1 MAAAG
6 NTPRRRKSSSGH
18 VDPKAGQLDLF
29 GTGPSTRASDALASR
44 KWPDLGRFPTNRT
57 GFHVRDVVWNDLAT
71 SPCPLLVAGYSSI
84 AELVELIADWDDRD
98 HPDGCIRLV
107 FGAEPFTTSRHTFRS
122 DRKEFTDEVRHYW
135 LDERGISL
143 RLSAKVLQAIKA
155 LERGAVQARF
165 VHGTTRLHAKVFVGA
180 TAATVGSSNFTG
192 YGLTYQFEANARF
205 ELPRERSRY
214 GELASIAENFWEV
227 GEAWDAE
234 LRSLLEELLQ
244 VVTWQ
249 EALARACAE
258 LLEGAWA
265 EQYLKGAVSAK
276 LPLWPSQRSGI
287 AEALWIIENV
297 GSVLVADATGSGK
310 TRMGA
315 HLVRA
320 VRDRLWST
328 GRVRGDLTVLVGPPA
343 VIDTWE
349 TEAISIGLM
358 ISKVSHGLLSRSAN
372 GGMRREET
380 VVQGAQIL
388 AVDEA
393 HNFLNAGANRTKQVR
408 DSLADNIMLFTATPI
423 SRGASDLLNLVG
435 LLGPDNFDD
444 DTLDVLKRLE
454 RRPGLGGALSSD
466 EVAALRKE
474 IQRFTVR
481 RTKTQ
486 INEMV
491 ERQPDAYVHPVTGQV
506 CRYPQHDAKIY
517 ETGETPEDEAI
528 ADQIRPI
535 ADMFL
540 GIAQLER
547 HLAVP
552 MGLQRLYSDEEWLRF
567 RLRSA
572 RGLARHHV
580 LEALRS
586 SRAAVVEHL
595 VGTATAAAQFG
606 IDPRF
611 KATDTGDV
619 LAKLDR
625 LAQAGPPKVDLSCEL
640 EPWLIE
646 PELWVAACE
655 EESAR
660 YDAIGRAVAALSPA
674 REAAKAALLARL
686 CTNHDRVLAFD
697 RHPITLSV
705 LEAMLVDA
713 DVDGTEVLVATS
725 DASQRK
731 KVIRL
736 FAPEV
741 EGRAIALCSDAMN
754 EGLNLQGASC
764 IVHLD
769 LPTTLRVAEQ
779 RVGRVDR
786 MDSRHS
792 TIEAWWPKDGHAF
805 ATRAYETLVRRAR
818 ESEDLLGSNLRLPD
832 FTAAVEDTSVV
843 SVKAQIAE
851 LDTADPRPW
860 DGIQDALDP
869 VRQMIYGSDPLV
881 TRDTYDHYRDSRN
894 RVVARVT
901 PLRSQRPWAFLSV
914 AAIAHGAPRWILI
927 DPELS
932 NQCVTDLSD
941 IATRLRDLLADDPP
955 KCALDEAAVTSLNR
969 FLDAATAA
977 EQQLLP
983 RRMLR
988 ALEQMSVVVQ
998 AWANQERRDRRE
1010 TRAADWLVLEQLA
1023 SPTVPAVDP
1032 YLVAE
1037 RWLELIAPVFE
1048 AHRAETR
1055 KSRYILLRDIQPR
1068 LIANPIPY
1076 DVVVSAFLDLPVA
1089 TPLDQRVSACIIGVP
1104 DSG

>member
-1 MAAAG
+1 
-6 NTPRRRKSSSGH
+6 
-18 VDPKAGQLDLF
+18 
-29 GTGPSTRASDALASR
+29 
-44 KWPDLGRFPTNRT
+44 
-57 GFHVRDVVWNDLAT
+57 
-71 SPCPLLVAGYSSI
+71 
-84 AELVELIADWDDRD
+84 
-98 HPDGCIRLV
+98 
-107 FGAEPFTTSRHTFRS
+107 
-122 DRKEFTDEVRHYW
+122 
-135 LDERGISL
+135 
-143 RLSAKVLQAIKA
+143 
-155 LERGAVQARF
+155 
-165 VHGTTRLHAKVFVGA
+165 
-180 TAATVGSSNFTG
+180 
-192 YGLTYQFEANARF
+192 
-205 ELPRERSRY
+205 
-214 GELASIAENFWEV
+214 
-227 GEAWDAE
+227 
-234 LRSLLEELLQ
+234 
-244 VVTWQ
+244 
-249 EALARACAE
+249 
-258 LLEGAWA
+258 
-265 EQYLKGAVSAK
+265 
-276 LPLWPSQRSGI
+276 
-287 AEALWIIENV
+287 
-297 GSVLVADATGSGK
+297 
-310 TRMGA
+310 
-315 HLVRA
+315 
-320 VRDRLWST
+320 
-328 GRVRGDLTVLVGPPA
+328 
-343 VIDTWE
+343 
-349 TEAISIGLM
+349 
-358 ISKVSHGLLSRSAN
+358 
-372 GGMRREET
+372 
-380 VVQGAQIL
+380 
-388 AVDEA
+388 
-393 HNFLNAGANRTKQVR
+393 
-408 DSLADNIMLFTATPI
+408 
-423 SRGASDLLNLVG
+423 
-435 LLGPDNFDD
+435 
-444 DTLDVLKRLE
+444 
-454 RRPGLGGALSSD
+454 
-466 EVAALRKE
+466 
-474 IQRFTVR
+474 
-481 RTKTQ
+481 
-486 INEMV
+486 
-491 ERQPDAYVHPVTGQV
+491 
-506 CRYPQHDAKIY
+506 
-517 ETGETPEDEAI
+517 
-528 ADQIRPI
+528 
-535 ADMFL
+535 
-540 GIAQLER
+540 
-547 HLAVP
+547 
-552 MGLQRLYSDEEWLRF
+552 
-567 RLRSA
+567 
-572 RGLARHHV
+572 
-580 LEALRS
+580 
-586 SRAAVVEHL
+586 
-595 VGTATAAAQFG
+595 
-606 IDPRF
+606 
-611 KATDTGDV
+611 
-619 LAKLDR
+619 
-625 LAQAGPPKVDLSCEL
+625 
-640 EPWLIE
+640 
-646 PELWVAACE
+646 
-655 EESAR
+655 
-660 YDAIGRAVAALSPA
+660 
-674 REAAKAALLARL
+674 
-686 CTNHDRVLAFD
+686 LAFD

>member
-1 MAAAG
+1 MAVDRNSRKRKRSADQPAALL
-6 NTPRRRKSSSGH
+6 
-18 VDPKAGQLDLF
+18 GQLDLF
-29 GTGPSTRASDALASR
+29 GTGPSTRASDVLASR
-44 KWPDLGRFPTNRT
+44 RWPDLERFPTNRASA
-57 GFHVRDVVWNDLAT
+57 HVRDIVWDDLAS
-71 SPCPLLVAGYSSI
+71 SPRPLLVAGYSSI
-84 AELVELIADWDDRD
+84 AELVELVTDWDSRG
-98 HPDGCIRLV
+98 HPDGCVRLV
-107 FGAEPFTTSRHTFRS
+107 LGAEPFTTSRHTFRS
-122 DRKEFTDEVRHYW
+122 DRKEFTDEARQYW
-135 LDERGISL
+135 LEERGISL

-155 LERGAVQARF
+155 LEHGAVQARF
-165 VHGTTRLHAKVFVGA
+165 VHGATRLHAKVFVGA
-180 TAATVGSSNFTG
+180 NAATVGSSNFTG
-192 YGLTYQFEANARF
+192 YGLSHQFEANARF
-205 ELPRERSRY
+205 ELPREHRRY
-214 GELASIAENFWEV
+214 RELESIAENFWEA
-227 GEAWDAE
+227 GESWDAE
-234 LRSLLEELLQ
+234 LRALLEELLQ
-244 VVTWQ
+244 VVSWQ

-265 EQYLKGAVSAK
+265 DRYLRGAISAD

-287 AEALWIIENV
+287 AEALWITENV

-328 GRVRGDLTVLVGPPA
+328 GRVRRDLTVLVGPPA

-349 TEAISIGLM
+349 SEAISIGLM
-358 ISKVSHGLLSRSAN
+358 ISKVSHGLLSRSTD
-372 GGMRREET
+372 GGVRREET

-408 DSLADNIMLFTATPI
+408 DSLADNVMLFTATPI

-444 DTLDVLKRLE
+444 GTLDVLKRLE
-454 RRPGLGGALSSD
+454 RRHGLGGMLSSD

-481 RTKTQ
+481 RTKSQ

-491 ERQPDAYVHPVTGQV
+491 DRDPEAYVHPVTGRV
-506 CRYPQHDAKIY
+506 CRYPKHDAKIY
-517 ETGETPEDEAI
+517 PTGETPEDDAI
-528 ADQIRPI
+528 ADRIRPI
-535 ADMFL
+535 ADTFFGVAL
-540 GIAQLER
+540 LER
-547 HLAVP
+547 RLAVP
-552 MGLQRLYSDEEWLRF
+552 PGLKRVYSDEEWLRF

-595 VGTATAAAQFG
+595 SGTAAAAQQFG

-619 LAKLDR
+619 FAKLDR
-625 LAQAGPPKVDLSCEL
+625 LAQDGPPKVDLTCEID
-640 EPWLIE
+640 PWLVE
-646 PELWVAACE
+646 PEFWAEACGE
-655 EESAR
+655 ELAR
-660 YDAIGRAVAALSPA
+660 YEAIGQEVAALSPA
-674 REAAKAALLARL
+674 REETKVALLASL
-686 CTNHDRVLAFD
+686 CARHDRVLAFD

-705 LEAMLVDA
+705 LEAMLGDA
-713 DVDGTEVLVATS
+713 VDGTEILVATS
-725 DASQRK
+725 VSAQRK
-731 KVIRL
+731 RVISL
-736 FAPEV
+736 FAPEA

-792 TIEAWWPKDGHAF
+792 TIEAWWPNDGHAF
-805 ATRAYETLVRRAR
+805 ASRAYETLVRRAR

-832 FTAAVEDTSVV
+832 FETAVEDTTIVLV
-843 SVKAQIAE
+843 ETQIAS
-851 LDTADPRPW
+851 LDTSSPKPW

-869 VRQMIYGSDPLV
+869 VRQMIFGPSPLI
-881 TRDTYDHYRDSRN
+881 TRDTYDHYRDRRN

-901 PLRSQRPWAFLSV
+901 PLRSRRPWAFFSV
-914 AAIAHGAPRWILI
+914 TAIAHGAPRWILI
-927 DPELS
+927 DSDLPD
-932 NQCVTDLSD
+932 QCVTDLND
-941 IATRLRDLLADDPP
+941 VAGRLRTLLSEDPP
-955 KCALDEAAVTSLNR
+955 RRELDKLAVESLNR
-969 FLDAATAA
+969 FLDVATAA
-977 EQQLLP
+977 EQRLLP

-988 ALEQMSVVVQ
+988 ALGQMSEVLN
-998 AWANQERRDRRE
+998 AWASQERRAGNED
-1010 TRAADWLVLEQLA
+1010 RAAEWLNLKELA
-1023 SPTVPAVDP
+1023 SPHAPAVDP

-1037 RWLELIAPVFE
+1037 RWLGLIAPVFE
-1048 AHRAETR
+1048 EHRAETR
-1055 KSRYILLRDIQPR
+1055 KARYILLRDIQSR
-1068 LIANPIPY
+1068 LIAHPLPY
-1076 DVVVSAFLDLPVA
+1076 EEVVGAFLELPMA

-1104 DSG
+1104 DIG